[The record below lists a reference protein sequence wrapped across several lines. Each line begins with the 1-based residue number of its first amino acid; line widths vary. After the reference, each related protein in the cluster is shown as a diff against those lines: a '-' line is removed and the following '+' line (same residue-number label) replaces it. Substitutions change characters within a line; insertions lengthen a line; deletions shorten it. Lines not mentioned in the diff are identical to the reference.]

1 MEGGSI
7 ENRTVVVDN
16 NPLFETE
23 SDVILCLYKPDMGS
37 GYNTKGDYYYLR
49 GISQGVFDI
58 QNDKLICKHDGST
71 ITNDKFKQMLRDH
84 SSDEDYSLK
93 SEFQNNML
101 QNLESGFI
109 NEKEY
114 DQFLKEINQYAEIK

>member
-1 MEGGSI
+1 
-7 ENRTVVVDN
+7 
-16 NPLFETE
+16 
-23 SDVILCLYKPDMGS
+23 MG
-37 GYNTKGDYYYLR
+37 NYYYLR

-84 SSDEDYSLK
+84 SSDEDYFLK

-114 DQFLKEINQYAEIK
+114 DQFLKEIDQYAEIK

>member
-1 MEGGSI
+1 
-7 ENRTVVVDN
+7 
-16 NPLFETE
+16 
-23 SDVILCLYKPDMGS
+23 
-37 GYNTKGDYYYLR
+37 
-49 GISQGVFDI
+49 
-58 QNDKLICKHDGST
+58 
-71 ITNDKFKQMLRDH
+71 MLRDH

-114 DQFLKEINQYAEIK
+114 DQFLKEIDQYAEIK